1 MAHKRAALAP
11 DTLLI
16 LWKLGAPLVK
26 PLSEKEIFCQKTKQP
41 LAVAV
46 ARGASAPGICART
59 PNRLCAK
66 GPAKLRLWKPS
77 QVAAYMHSGAAVAPS
92 AIT

>member
-41 LAVAV
+41 LAVAMAHV
-46 ARGASAPGICART
+46 A
-59 PNRLCAK
+59 
-66 GPAKLRLWKPS
+66 
-77 QVAAYMHSGAAVAPS
+77 
-92 AIT
+92 